1 VVEVEDNGQ
10 GMTGERLD
18 QVFSGTDP
26 NGSGIGLRNVS
37 ERLRVIY
44 GDHAGLVLRSEPGR
58 GTVARI
64 EIPDAAEV
72 GGARA

>member
-1 VVEVEDNGQ
+1 
-10 GMTGERLD
+10 MSGERLD
-18 QVFSGTDP
+18 QIFNGIDE

-44 GDHAGLVLRSEPGR
+44 GDHAGLELTSEPGR

-64 EIPDAAEV
+64 EIPDLAAD
-72 GGARA
+72 GASS